1 MGNDTEN
8 AKQWALSATLPEADH
23 NLVVGFAKP
32 EGVRAQLHVVLLDG
46 EALHPRNRLR
56 VELTAAQLQ
65 EAGVSHEVVTV
76 EGEALLDSILRACY
90 LGDWVSYYLAL
101 LNGADPLP
109 TLPPDRLKEQMARR
123 P

>member
-1 MGNDTEN
+1 MRT
-8 AKQWALSATLPEADH
+8 
-23 NLVVGFAKP
+23 
-32 EGVRAQLHVVLLDG
+32 QLHVVLLDG
-46 EALHPRNRLR
+46 AALHPRNRLR
-56 VELTAAQLQ
+56 VELTAAQLE
-65 EAGVSHEVVTV
+65 EAGVSHEVVAV

-109 TLPPDRLKEQMARR
+109 TLPLDRLKEQLAQT